1 MDQLEYCPSCKK
13 PFRIPSTHL
22 GRKVRCNDCGTVFVT
37 GDSGEA
43 AAAAV
48 PKLKDDGDSNEMFGA
63 EASTRSALPP
73 AMPGGRHGD
82 EMDDEFSGA
91 DGADASTIMGKDIDD
106 WMDLEKGAEASDKS
120 KKANGFLS
128 AIKGIGGQ
136 GSGGGAN
143 TFQTGILERLSAVGI
158 LLVVVGVVAL
168 ATGDSA
174 KQVFRGVF
182 GGGSE
187 PTSAKLLSQMEDG
200 QRLVLGN
207 PVVGKHT
214 AAELPLPALPGDRKK
229 PVFVATIVDE
239 EQGGVLAV
247 VVTSKLDDVQI
258 SEGVINLDEFSG
270 YINGQVADRPELM
283 ALVVPDPA
291 VTPAPAEGQS
301 DDEAVEVPGLPFL
314 DPSEGEAW
322 VIEDGAP
329 LAGVPGLG
337 FLDTIFGLLTP
348 IGMVALLGGIGIS
361 VMAWISGGYG
371 GDSDLAAP
379 GVLLGYAVLGFVL
392 TNFVG
397 AIGIKYWAW
406 LGVIAGLLVFGFG
419 WLGLA
424 SATAQRST
432 WQGLLCLVGP
442 FVPVQ
447 MATRWDDA
455 KEPTTWI
462 VAGLGSVL
470 IAIGGIS
477 AVAGSVDASVPVSG
491 NRLVASMLSFSESD
505 DELSDAEKLVT
516 RVIETTPSEA
526 EDAPVQEDGPGIF
539 ANDEPAIAAGG
550 VVDNATTAEELPVGD
565 QVAEEATPEPA
576 VITEAADIPL
586 GTLPSLPPR
595 STDELSGAGFPEIG
609 EMPEVVT
616 RRTVSEAFE
625 DPQIR
630 SFMDPMEKLIGG
642 YGFFVS
648 NDFDLSLEEDYM
660 GRYWRNLGTQVAR
673 VEFTVYDLPKSL
685 EDGTLK
691 GRDKP
696 ILTSDGQGVVVNGYY
711 GTHSGIKLLK
721 ERGVNV
727 QTMGSIN
734 GIQFVRIEMRPDR
747 RMQTVY
753 FVGLD
758 QGKLLT
764 FRLDA
769 PSEHDDFLTIMAVL
783 QGSVGSIAPIQ

>member
-13 PFRIPSTHL
+13 PFRIPETHL

-37 GDSGEA
+37 GEGDKA
-43 AAAAV
+43 ASAV
-48 PKLKDDGDSNEMFGA
+48 VPQLKDDDSDAIFGRSV
-63 EASTRSALPP
+63 ASSSASAPP
-73 AMPGGRHGD
+73 SLPGGRVG
-82 EMDDEFSGA
+82 EAMDDDISGA
-91 DGADASTIMGKDIDD
+91 GGADESTIMGQDFGD
-106 WMDLEKGAEASDKS
+106 WMDLEKGAETGGKS
-120 KKANGFLS
+120 KKGGGFLA

-136 GSGGGAN
+136 GTGGGAN
-143 TFQTGILERLSAVGI
+143 TFQTGILERLSAAGI
-158 LLVVVGVVAL
+158 LLVVTGVVAL
-168 ATGDSA
+168 ATGDAA
-174 KQVFRGVF
+174 KQVFRGIW
-182 GGGSE
+182 GGSSE
-187 PTSAKLLSQMEDG
+187 PTSAKLLSQVEDG

-207 PVVGKHT
+207 PVVGKHA

-239 EQGGVLAV
+239 DQGGVLAV
-247 VVTSKLDDVQI
+247 VVTSKLDDVRI
-258 SEGVINLDEFSG
+258 SDGVINLDEFSG
-270 YINGQVADRPELM
+270 YINGQASDRPELM
-283 ALVVPDPA
+283 ALTVPDPTA
-291 VTPAPAEGQS
+291 ASADEGVQ
-301 DDEAVEVPGLPFL
+301 DEAEAAEALTVPFL
-314 DPSEGEAW
+314 DASEGGAW

-329 LAGVPGLG
+329 LAGTPGLG
-337 FLDTIFGLLTP
+337 FLDTVFGLLTP
-348 IGMVALLGGIGIS
+348 IGMVALLAGIGIS

-397 AIGIKYWAW
+397 AVGIKYWAW

-442 FVPVQ
+442 FAPVQ
-447 MATRWDDA
+447 MATRWNDA

-462 VAGLGSVL
+462 VAGLGSVV
-470 IAIGGIS
+470 IAVGGIS
-477 AVAGSVDASVPVSG
+477 AVAGSVEGSVPVSG

-505 DELSDAEKLVT
+505 DDLNDAKKLVA
-516 RVIETTPSEA
+516 RVIETTPKEV
-526 EDAPVQEDGPGIF
+526 EDAPIEEDGPGIF
-539 ANDEPAIAAGG
+539 ANEPAIADGG
-550 VVDNATTAEELPVGD
+550 VVDNTTTIEEFPTGG
-565 QVAEEATPEPA
+565 QTSEEIAPEPV

-595 STDELSGAGFPEIG
+595 NTDELSGAGFPEIG
-609 EMPEVVT
+609 AMPEVMP
-616 RRTVSEAFE
+616 RRTVSEAFA

-630 SFMDPMEKLIGG
+630 SFMDPTEKLAGG

-648 NDFDLSLEEDYM
+648 RDFDLSLEEDHM

-685 EDGTLK
+685 VDGTLK
-691 GRDKP
+691 GQDKP
-696 ILTSDGQGVVVNGYY
+696 VLTPDGQGVVVNGYY

-727 QTMGSIN
+727 KTMGSIN
-734 GIQFVRIEMRPDR
+734 GIQFVRVEMRPER

-753 FVGLD
+753 YVGLD

-769 PSEHDDFLTIMAVL
+769 PGEHDDYLTIMAVL
-783 QGSVGSIAPIQ
+783 QGSVASIAPIQ